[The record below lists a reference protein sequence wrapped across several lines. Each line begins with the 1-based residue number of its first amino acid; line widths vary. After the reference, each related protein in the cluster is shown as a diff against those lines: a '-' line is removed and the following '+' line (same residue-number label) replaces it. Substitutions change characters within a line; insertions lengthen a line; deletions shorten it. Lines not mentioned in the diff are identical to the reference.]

1 VTTRQQPAKTPR
13 SHFIRPRTQRIN
25 YVNQVFDM
33 GKQPGVGALVADLF
47 EQFQGPSLD
56 AAFADFYK

>member
-1 VTTRQQPAKTPR
+1 
-13 SHFIRPRTQRIN
+13 
-25 YVNQVFDM
+25 M